1 MKSEEDEEFY
11 RKEYQNLGEIDS
23 IIEKRN
29 KNFRKY
35 YELISNRPDL
45 FYVPENYP
53 GISSFSLPFICK
65 SEEIYE
71 FFFVSKFGVMHLNI
85 SEDTL
90 CTASSIDP
98 SDYDKSVF
106 NTDYTET
113 LVLNTLTFFVCDN
126 S

>member
-1 MKSEEDEEFY
+1 
-11 RKEYQNLGEIDS
+11 
-23 IIEKRN
+23 
-29 KNFRKY
+29 
-35 YELISNRPDL
+35 
-45 FYVPENYP
+45 
-53 GISSFSLPFICK
+53 
-65 SEEIYE
+65 
-71 FFFVSKFGVMHLNI
+71 MHLNI

-126 S
+126 SWRSIRLGLKFRF

>member
-1 MKSEEDEEFY
+1 MCPTLVVMVSI
-11 RKEYQNLGEIDS
+11 LGS
-23 IIEKRN
+23 
-29 KNFRKY
+29 NFC
-35 YELISNRPDL
+35 SNVT
-45 FYVPENYP
+45 F
-53 GISSFSLPFICK
+53 
-65 SEEIYE
+65 EEIYE

-113 LVLNTLTFFVCDN
+113 LVLNTLTFFVCDR